1 MFSFFSYARSGEDL
15 KFSSEECFVLQQPRH
30 YAGTMKWSKCN
41 QSFLSFFI
49 CKKNCRKKLY
59 IAASCSNIQCQEI
72 YFVHF
77 HNDQNVFSS
86 PTKYMCVFSFVPSC
100 CEGPSLMNYLFSVLC
115 SLRNSRQRDTWHHPY
130 FDKNVSTNELDKKRI
145 CTSGQH
151 GGTVQRH
158 NKDEFKR
165 RRRWQGLFEVVD
177 SEYSYGCLV
186 SMILAF
192 SLYFSWM
199 VTFNCCCLFHFIF
212 F

>member
-1 MFSFFSYARSGEDL
+1 MQIKAVH
-15 KFSSEECFVLQQPRH
+15 CCQLQQYSMSR
-30 YAGTMKWSKCN
+30 N
-41 QSFLSFFI
+41 FF
-49 CKKNCRKKLY
+49 
-59 IAASCSNIQCQEI
+59 
-72 YFVHF
+72 FVHF
-77 HNDQNVFSS
+77 HVDQNVFSS

-151 GGTVQRH
+151 GGTVQCH

-165 RRRWQGLFEVVD
+165 RRRRWRGLFEVVD
-177 SEYSYGCLV
+177 SEYSYGWLV

-192 SLYFSWM
+192 SLYFSGM
-199 VTFNCCCLFHFIF
+199 VTFNCCCLFHFF